1 MAKQKTGEING
12 CLVKI
17 ENPYEKSLADTQT
30 TGKAD
35 FGLLLFSNLH
45 QTKIRLARW
54 NPVMSSKTKEVIF
67 LRKVNAN
74 AAANVQI
81 YVAKR

>member
-45 QTKIRLARW
+45 QTKI
-54 NPVMSSKTKEVIF
+54 MSSKTKEVLC

-74 AAANVQI
+74 AAEQMF
-81 YVAKR
+81 KFMLPGDDRDCL